1 MKTSMGLKRE
11 FTFFWI
17 IENELAGSN
26 QPETEKDIEFVL
38 SKGIK
43 NIISID
49 SPLTSNFLGPKL
61 LGKNINHLFIQIENW
76 SIPDNF
82 QIETIIKFMANARKK
97 NEPLLVHCIGG
108 CGRTGTL
115 QVMYLML
122 FKNLQYTEALNL
134 ERSIRGCLVESKKQE
149 SFLEIFDINKYSN
162 IL

>member
-1 MKTSMGLKRE
+1 MGLKRE

-26 QPETEKDIEFVL
+26 QPETEKDIDSII

-61 LGKNINHLFIQIENW
+61 QNKGTNHLFIQIENW
-76 SIPDNF
+76 GIPDDS
-82 QIETIIKFMANARKK
+82 QIKTIVKFMANAKK
-97 NEPLLVHCIGG
+97 KKEPLLVHCIGG

-115 QVMYLML
+115 QVMYLMV
-122 FKNLQYTEALNL
+122 FKNLAYKDALAL
-134 ERSIRGCLVESKKQE
+134 ERSIRSCLVESKKQE
-149 SFLEIFDINKYSN
+149 SFLEFFDTKKYSE
-162 IL
+162 LL